1 MSKKQQSITSLPLS
15 PDEERHGRVVRY
27 VVAMSVRLV
36 CVVLVFF
43 VQGWWQLVVII
54 AAVVLPYF
62 AVVIA
67 NVKMHQGG
75 TVEAPGEYGTLVPVA
90 PRDRAE

>member
-1 MSKKQQSITSLPLS
+1 MSKQQQSITSLPLS
-15 PDEERHGRVVRY
+15 PDEERHQRVVRY
-27 VVAMSVRLV
+27 LIAMGIRMV

-43 VQGWWQLVVII
+43 VHGWWQLVVVI

-67 NVKMHQGG
+67 NVKMNRGG
-75 TVEAPGEYGTLVPVA
+75 SVQRPGEYAALVPL
-90 PRDRAE
+90 PPEDRAK

>member
-1 MSKKQQSITSLPLS
+1 MSKQQQSITSLPLS
-15 PDEERHGRVVRY
+15 PDEERHQRVVRY
-27 VVAMSVRLV
+27 MLAMGIRMV

-67 NVKMHQGG
+67 NVKMNRAG
-75 TVEAPGEYGTLVPVA
+75 TMHAPGDYGVLVPLSKDDA
-90 PRDRAE
+90 K